1 METDI
6 VSLIIAGISILSLI
20 YSVIGLK
27 KTGVTVFLLQIQAP
41 ISIIKRLLKL
51 DGGRQNFLVGRTSL
65 PADTV
70 FERLLTMGYQWDYF
84 AYNDDGEQVSMRKLY
99 NNRQVHVRTFEN
111 GEIRMHDELN
121 YEFEPVKHIQE
132 APFQASQSAI
142 DEVVQALGD
151 SPVPAL
157 LH

>member
-6 VSLIIAGISILSLI
+6 ISLIVAGISILSLI
-20 YSVIGLK
+20 YSVIGMK

-65 PADTV
+65 SADMI
-70 FERLLTMGYQWDYF
+70 FEKLVARGFQWDYF
-84 AYNDDGEQVSMRKLY
+84 AYNDDGEQISMRKLY

-132 APFQASQSAI
+132 APSQASQSAI

>member
-6 VSLIIAGISILSLI
+6 ISLIIAGISIISLI
-20 YSVIGLK
+20 YSAIGLK
-27 KTGVTVFLLQIQAP
+27 KTGVTLFLLQIQSP

-51 DGGRQNFLVGRTSL
+51 GGGRQEFLVGRTSL
-65 PADTV
+65 SADTI
-70 FERLLTMGYQWDYF
+70 FEKLIARGFQWDYF
-84 AYNDDGEQVSMRKLY
+84 AYNDDGEQVSMRRLY

>member
-6 VSLIIAGISILSLI
+6 ISLIVAGISILSLI
-20 YSVIGLK
+20 YSVIGMK

-51 DGGRQNFLVGRTSL
+51 DGGRQKFLVGRTSL
-65 PADTV
+65 SADTI
-70 FERLLTMGYQWDYF
+70 FEKLVSIGFQWDYF

-99 NNRQVHVRTFEN
+99 RNRQVHVRTFEN

-132 APFQASQSAI
+132 APFQANQSAI

-151 SPVPAL
+151 SPMPAL

>member
-6 VSLIIAGISILSLI
+6 ISLIVAGISILSLI
-20 YSVIGLK
+20 YSVIGMK

-51 DGGRQNFLVGRTSL
+51 DGGRQSFLVGRTSL
-65 PADTV
+65 SADTI
-70 FERLLTMGYQWDYF
+70 FEKLVARGFQWDYF